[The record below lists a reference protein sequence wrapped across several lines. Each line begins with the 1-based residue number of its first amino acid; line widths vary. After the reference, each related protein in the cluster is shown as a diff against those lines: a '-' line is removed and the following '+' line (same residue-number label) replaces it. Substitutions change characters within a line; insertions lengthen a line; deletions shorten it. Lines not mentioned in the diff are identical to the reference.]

1 VAVNFEFDRLTI
13 PGLILIKA
21 KVFPDQRGFFLELYR
36 SSLFRNAGIQFES
49 CQVNHS
55 HSSRGVLRGLHYQ
68 LSPQSQAKL
77 VHVVSG
83 EIFDVA
89 VDIRKD
95 SPTFG
100 RWFGIRLVAEQHMAL
115 FIPEGFAHGFCVL
128 SSSADV
134 IYFCSKE
141 YSPEQERGII
151 WNDPTIAIDWPIL
164 DPAVSKRDLV
174 WPNLNSAEINL

>member
-1 VAVNFEFDRLTI
+1 
-13 PGLILIKA
+13 
-21 KVFPDQRGFFLELYR
+21 
-36 SSLFRNAGIQFES
+36 
-49 CQVNHS
+49 
-55 HSSRGVLRGLHYQ
+55 

-174 WPNLNSAEINL
+174 WPKLNSAEINL